1 MIFVTA
7 PFGGMS
13 VMSSPAPTTLL
24 EAVRQAIRVRHYSFR
39 TERSYVHWIRRFV
52 VFHGRR
58 HPRELGAEA
67 VSSFLSSLANARHVA
82 AATQNQALAALLF
95 RPLARRQRALQQG
108 ADPDHLRNHDAAEA
122 PQRNAH
128 ACIGSGRRR
137 QPPHQLV
144 GGGVHR
150 R

>member
-1 MIFVTA
+1 
-7 PFGGMS
+7 
-13 VMSSPAPTTLL
+13 MSSPAPTTLL

-95 RPLARRQRALQQG
+95 LYRHVLEIVRSRS
-108 ADPDHLRNHDAAEA
+108 AA
-122 PQRNAH
+122 
-128 ACIGSGRRR
+128 ACST
-137 QPPHQLV
+137 PCKASMV
-144 GGGVHR
+144 
-150 R
+150 